1 MVSGGIMKEFLRIAI
16 DGPAGAGK
24 STVARL
30 VADKLS
36 YVYIDTGAM
45 YRTLTYKGIQ
55 NNIDLTSGLE
65 LQKLLKQTDIVLKPV
80 DNGQLVLMD
89 NKDVT
94 EKIRT
99 AEVTNNVSL
108 VASHTEVREEMVQRQ
123 KQMSTKGGVVM
134 DGRDIGTHVMP
145 DAEVKCF
152 LIASV
157 DERAKR
163 RHMENL
169 EKGFPSDLEQ
179 LKEEIATRDKKDSER
194 KVAPLR
200 KADDAV
206 EIDTTKLSIDEVVT
220 YILDLVHEKERV

>member
-1 MVSGGIMKEFLRIAI
+1 MKEFLRIAI

-45 YRTLTYKGIQ
+45 YRTLTYKGLLL
-55 NNIDLTSGLE
+55 NVDLKSGSE
-65 LQKLLKQTDIVLKPV
+65 LQKLLKETEIILKPV
-80 DNGQLVLMD
+80 EDGQVVYMD
-89 NKDVT
+89 GKDVT

-99 AEVTNNVSL
+99 ADVTNNVSL
-108 VASHTEVREEMVQRQ
+108 VASHAEVREEMVLRQ
-123 KQMSTKGGVVM
+123 KQMSAKGGVVM
-134 DGRDIGTHVMP
+134 DGRDIGTHVIP

-163 RHMENL
+163 RHIENID
-169 EKGFPSDLEQ
+169 KGFSSDLEQ
-179 LKEEIATRDKKDSER
+179 LKNEIATRDQKDSER
-194 KVAPLR
+194 EVAPLR
-200 KADDAV
+200 KAVDAI
-206 EIDTTKLSIDEVVT
+206 EIDTTNLSIGEVVA
-220 YILDLVHEKERV
+220 YILNLVHEKERV